1 MGDPLVHRGTGAGGH
16 PLTMRDTAHPLKT
29 VLKPMLRRRGGPKPS
44 ALVHKPPEP
53 PLARHHTK
61 DFLPVETARACSTMR
76 RAGTVCNAIR
86 GGLTMP
92 RVQNQLLG
100 VWLRV
105 CLWLVMH
112 ISRTCFHCT
121 KLYYVTTAAPQ
132 RAYSARSRGV
142 PARLGRFKHVKCLR
156 ARVTFRKRESPSL
169 LESVHYHGQ
178 RKDRTD

>member
-1 MGDPLVHRGTGAGGH
+1 MNL
-16 PLTMRDTAHPLKT
+16 
-29 VLKPMLRRRGGPKPS
+29 PS
-44 ALVHKPPEP
+44 QHKPLEP
-53 PLARHHTK
+53 PLARHDTR

-142 PARLGRFKHVKCLR
+142 PARLGRFKKGAPSQLVRTTLVSHVTHR
-156 ARVTFRKRESPSL
+156 PSPAGPATATSF
-169 LESVHYHGQ
+169 V
-178 RKDRTD
+178 